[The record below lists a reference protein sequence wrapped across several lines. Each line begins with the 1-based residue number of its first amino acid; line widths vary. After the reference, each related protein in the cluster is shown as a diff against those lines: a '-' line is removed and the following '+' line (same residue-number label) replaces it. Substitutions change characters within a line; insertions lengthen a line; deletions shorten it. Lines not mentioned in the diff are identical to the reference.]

1 MPALKLTDFSCRI
14 KWLGHVADR
23 EAALASVPV
32 ETLAA
37 TFAGPEREA
46 HGGETRPSCSRVL
59 HLHPRNTPI
68 RNVRQFSILSAEDLH
83 QIARNMG
90 VEKLEPQWLGM
101 TMLVEGLPNFTHL
114 PPSSRLQGSDGVTLV
129 IDMENRPC
137 QLPARVIEDHL
148 PGYGA
153 KFKSAAKGLRGVT
166 AWVEREGV
174 LSLGDEL
181 RLAIPD
187 QPVWS
192 QLDKA
197 RGS

>member
-1 MPALKLTDFSCRI
+1 MPALKRTDFTCRI
-14 KWLGHVADR
+14 KWLGRVADR
-23 EAALASVPV
+23 DAALASAPV
-32 ETLAA
+32 DRLAA
-37 TFAGPEREA
+37 TFAGPEGEA

-59 HLHPRNTPI
+59 HLHPRDTTI
-68 RNVRQFSILSAEDLH
+68 RNVRQFSILSVEDLS
-83 QIARNMG
+83 QIAHNMG
-90 VEKLEPQWLGM
+90 VEKLEPHWLGM
-101 TMLVEGLPNFTHL
+101 TILVEGLSDFTHL
-114 PPSSRLQGSDGVTLV
+114 PPSSRLQGPDGVTLV

-148 PGYGA
+148 PGHGA

-174 LSLGDEL
+174 LNLGDEL

-187 QPVWS
+187 QPIWS
-192 QLDKA
+192 QLENA